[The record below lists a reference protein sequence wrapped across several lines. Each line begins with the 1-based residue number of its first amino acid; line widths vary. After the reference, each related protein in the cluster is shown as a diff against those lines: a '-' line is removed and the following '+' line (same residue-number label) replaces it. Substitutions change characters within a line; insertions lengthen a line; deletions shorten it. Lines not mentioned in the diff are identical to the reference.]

1 MRPSTFPVF
10 FIRLKEDDIV
20 VFFKLRSRF
29 PRVLSGIL
37 CFTLALAS
45 FIVIGRSETAEAAIS
60 PLITSYKPQVVS
72 TSANLS
78 YTNSSGNTVTGTIH
92 HPGIAM
98 SQTDLDNMRD
108 HVRAGDEP
116 WNTAFNAFAADSQS
130 SKSPRIYYE
139 NVYIFKH
146 IQGPWRFTD
155 PETGKIYDNP
165 AEYVGARA
173 NTDSETAFMQ
183 AVMWYITGDE
193 TYRSNAMKIIRSYS
207 AAEDCVTHT
216 NFRFATMS
224 YLLSAAAEILRYS
237 DTPTASLKWTDADT
251 ANLIHLM
258 NIVSVTYNAHTFF
271 MNQHQFTVM
280 GTMGRAIFTNNLQL
294 YDEAVEAATVNAAGD
309 LGGRNGSIKHQ
320 MRWMTTNERTGEAL
334 NPSDYHVQAIE
345 MGRDVGHSYANV
357 AGLSTLAQTIY
368 AQGTKVDPVTGA
380 RSAASN
386 AVNVFNFLD
395 DRLLAGTTYLLKY
408 HLGYDVLWTPARAN
422 QSSTI
427 QYFDTINAG
436 GRGRIDAFYSV
447 LYNYYKY
454 IENRDMT
461 QEKYKYLT
469 YAYETRMPEV
479 AFKDYP
485 LFMLLYTPDAAKTV
499 GLSNKITLGSITGL
513 TATAAG
519 ANTVYVSWAGVPNA
533 LGYNIYRSTDPN
545 GTFTKISSAPTA
557 ATLYRDTSLTPDTT
571 YYYQVEVA
579 GGSKSSVVSATTG
592 GTSGTASVRFKN
604 AGTGVYMDGIGR
616 TTNGSAAGQWSSS
629 TSNNQRWIEETNG
642 SYVRF
647 KNVATGLYLDGMGL
661 TTNGSTAGQWSSST
675 SSNQQWSVSI
685 DGNNMR
691 IRNRASGLYLDGM
704 GRTTNGADLGQ
715 YGGGSSAN
723 QRWQVVN

>member
-1 MRPSTFPVF
+1 M
-10 FIRLKEDDIV
+10 
-20 VFFKLRSRF
+20 VFFKLSSRF

-45 FIVIGRSETAEAAIS
+45 FIVIGSSETAEAAIS

-78 YTNSSGNTVTGTIH
+78 YINSSGNTVTGTIH

-98 SQTDLDNMRD
+98 RQADLDNMRD

-130 SKSPRIYYE
+130 SKTPRIFYE
-139 NVYIFKH
+139 VGNDIFVN
-146 IQGPWRFTD
+146 IRGPWAFTD
-155 PETGKIYDNP
+155 ENGKYWANP
-165 AEYVGARA
+165 SDYVGTRA
-173 NTDSETAFMQ
+173 NTDAETAFMQ
-183 AVMWYITGDE
+183 AIMWYITGDE
-193 TYRSNAMKIIRSYS
+193 TYRSNAMYIIRAYAGIQSV
-207 AAEDCVTHT
+207 VTHT
-216 NFRFATMS
+216 SFRFATMT
-224 YLLSAAAEILRYS
+224 YLLAAAAEILRYS
-237 DTPTASLKWTDADT
+237 DTPTESLKWTETDT
-251 ANLIHLM
+251 QNFINMMDLC
-258 NIVSVTYNAHTFF
+258 SVTYNAHYFF

-294 YDEAVEAATVNAAGD
+294 YDEAVEAATVNATGD
-309 LGGRNGSIKHQ
+309 QGGRNGSIKHQ
-320 MRWMTTNERTGEAL
+320 MRWMTTNERTGAAL
-334 NPSDYHVQAIE
+334 DPADYHVQAIE

-357 AGLSTLAQTIY
+357 AGLSTLVRTIY
-368 AQGTKVDPVTGA
+368 AQGTTVDPETGA
-380 RSAASN
+380 RSTASN
-386 AVNVFNFLD
+386 AVNVFNFLG

-427 QYFDTINAG
+427 QYYDTINAD

-461 QEKYKYLT
+461 GEKYKYLA

-499 GLSNKITLGSITGL
+499 GLSNKITLVSISGM

-519 ANTVYVSWAGVPNA
+519 ANTIYLSWSGVSGA
-533 LGYNIYRSTDPN
+533 LGYNIYRSTDPS

-557 ATLYRDTSLTPDTT
+557 ATVYRDTNLTPDTT

-579 GGSKSSVVSATTG
+579 GGSKSAAVPATTG
-592 GTSGTASVRFKN
+592 GTLGTASVRFSN
-604 AGTGVYMDGIGR
+604 AGTGLYIDGIGR
-616 TTNGSAAGQWSSS
+616 TVNGSAAGQWSSS
-629 TSNNQRWIEETNG
+629 TSNNQRWIEEISG

-647 KNVATGLYLDGMGL
+647 KNVATGLYLDGIGR

-675 SSNQQWSVSI
+675 SNNQQWTVSI
-685 DGNNMR
+685 DGNNLR
-691 IRNRASGLYLDGM
+691 LQNRATGLYLDGM

-723 QRWQVVN
+723 QRWQIVN

>member
-1 MRPSTFPVF
+1 M
-10 FIRLKEDDIV
+10 

>member
-1 MRPSTFPVF
+1 MNLFKKNSFSHR
-10 FIRLKEDDIV
+10 IV
-20 VFFKLRSRF
+20 
-29 PRVLSGIL
+29 SGIL
-37 CFTLALAS
+37 CLVFAMTTFLGVGS
-45 FIVIGRSETAEAAIS
+45 QTANAAIS

-72 TSANLS
+72 TSANVS
-78 YTNSSGNTVTGTIH
+78 YTNSSGNTITGTIH

-98 SQTDLDNMRD
+98 RQADLDNMRD

-130 SKSPRIYYE
+130 SKTPRIYYE
-139 NVYIFKH
+139 DVYIFKH
-146 IQGPWRFTD
+146 IQGPWEFTD
-155 PETGKIYDNP
+155 PEGNKYSNP
-165 AEYVGARA
+165 SEYVGARA
-173 NTDSETAFMQ
+173 NTDSETAFTQ
-183 AVMWYITGDE
+183 AIMWYITGDE
-193 TYRSNAMKIIRSYS
+193 TYRANAMKIIRNYS
-207 AAEDCVTHT
+207 KAEDVVQHWQ
-216 NFRFATMS
+216 FRFATMS

-237 DTPTASLKWTDADT
+237 DTPTEILKWTNADT
-251 ANLIHLM
+251 AKLTHLM
-258 NIVSVTYNAHTFF
+258 DIVSVTYNAHGFF

-309 LGGRNGSIKHQ
+309 QGGRNGSIMHQ
-320 MRWMTTNERTGEAL
+320 MRWMTTNEQTGAAL
-334 NPSDYHVQAIE
+334 DSADYHVQAIE
-345 MGRDVGHSYANV
+345 MGRDVGHSYANI
-357 AGLSTLAQTIY
+357 AGLSTLARTIY
-368 AQGTKVDPVTGA
+368 TQGTKVDPATGA
-380 RSAASN
+380 RSTASN
-386 AVNVFNFLD
+386 AVNVFNFLN

-408 HLGYDVLWTPARAN
+408 HLGYEVLWTPAWAN
-422 QSSTI
+422 QNSTI
-427 QYFDTINAG
+427 QYFVTINAN

-461 QEKYKYLT
+461 GEKYKYLA

-519 ANTVYVSWAGVPNA
+519 ANTIYLSWAGVPNA

-557 ATLYRDTSLTPDTT
+557 ATLYRDTNLTPDTT

-579 GGSKSSVVSATTG
+579 GGSKSDAVSATTG
-592 GTSGTASVRFKN
+592 GTLGTASVRFSN
-604 AGTGVYMDGIGR
+604 AATDLYIDGMGR
-616 TTNGSAAGQWSSS
+616 TTNGSATGQWSSS
-629 TSNNQRWIEETNG
+629 TSNNQRWIEEIDG

-647 KNVATGLYLDGMGL
+647 KNVATGLYLDGMGR
-661 TTNGSTAGQWSSST
+661 TANGSTAGQWSSST
-675 SSNQQWSVSI
+675 SNNQQWSVSI
-685 DGNNMR
+685 ESNNVR

-704 GRTTNGADLGQ
+704 GRTTNGSDLGQ
-715 YGGGSSAN
+715 WGGSSSSN
-723 QRWQVVN
+723 QRWQIVN

>member
-1 MRPSTFPVF
+1 MGFYR
-10 FIRLKEDDIV
+10 
-20 VFFKLRSRF
+20 LRSRF

-37 CFTLALAS
+37 CFTLALTSFLVIAS
-45 FIVIGRSETAEAAIS
+45 SETAEAAVS
-60 PLITSYKPQVVS
+60 PLITAYKPQVQNVDVNVS
-72 TSANLS
+72 
-78 YTNSSGNTVTGTIH
+78 YIDSSGNTKSGTIH

-98 SQTDLDNMRD
+98 RQVDLDNMRD
-108 HVRAGDEP
+108 HTRAGDEP

-130 SKSPRIYYE
+130 SKTPRVYYE
-139 NVYIFKH
+139 DNYIFKH
-146 IQGPWRFTD
+146 IQGPWAFTD
-155 PETGKIYDNP
+155 PAGNFYSNP
-165 AEYVGARA
+165 SDYVGTRA

-183 AVMWYITGDE
+183 AIMWYITGDE
-193 TYRSNAMKIIRSYS
+193 TYRANAMDIIRKYS
-207 AAEDCVTHT
+207 AAVDCVTHS

-237 DTPTASLKWTDADT
+237 DTPTAGLKWTNADT
-251 ANLIHLM
+251 ANLTHLM
-258 NIVSVTYNAHTFF
+258 DIVTVTYNAHSFF
-271 MNQHQFTVM
+271 MNQHQFNVM

-309 LGGRNGSIKHQ
+309 QGGRNGSIKYQ
-320 MRWMTTNERTGEAL
+320 MRWMTTNERTGAAL

-345 MGRDVGHSYANV
+345 MGRDVGHSYADV
-357 AGLSTLAQTIY
+357 AGLSTLVQTIY

-380 RSAASN
+380 RSAATN

-408 HLGYDVLWTPARAN
+408 HLGYDMLWTPAWAN

-427 QYFDTINAG
+427 IYYDTINAD

-461 QEKYKYLT
+461 GEKYKYLA

-479 AFKDYP
+479 AGKDYP
-485 LFMLLYTPDAAKTV
+485 LYMLLYTPDAAKTV
-499 GLSNKITLGSITGL
+499 GLSNKITLGQVTGL

-519 ANTVYVSWAGVPNA
+519 ANTIYLSWSGVSGA

-557 ATLYRDTSLTPDTT
+557 ATLYRDTSLSPDTT

-579 GGSKSSVVSATTG
+579 GGSKSAAVSAATG
-592 GTSGTASVRFKN
+592 GTSGTASVRFSN
-604 AGTGVYMDGIGR
+604 AATGLFIDGIGR
-616 TTNGSAAGQWSSS
+616 TVNGSAAGQWSSS
-629 TSNNQRWIEETNG
+629 TSNNQRWIEEING
-642 SYVRF
+642 SYARF
-647 KNVATGLYLDGMGL
+647 KNVATGLYLDGLGR
-661 TTNGSTAGQWSSST
+661 TANGSDAGQWSSST
-675 SSNQQWSVSI
+675 SNNQLWSVSI
-685 DGNNMR
+685 DGNRVR
-691 IRNRASGLYLDGM
+691 IQNRATGLYLDGM
-704 GRTTNGADLGQ
+704 GLTSNGADLGQ
-715 YGGGSSAN
+715 YGGGGSAN
-723 QRWQVVN
+723 QRWQVLN

>member
-1 MRPSTFPVF
+1 MYLFKKNSFPH
-10 FIRLKEDDIV
+10 RIV
-20 VFFKLRSRF
+20 
-29 PRVLSGIL
+29 SGIL
-37 CFTLALAS
+37 CLVLVMTTFLT
-45 FIVIGRSETAEAAIS
+45 IGSQTAKAAIS

-78 YTNSSGNTVTGTIH
+78 YINSSGNTVTGTIQ

-98 SQTDLDNMRD
+98 RQTDLDNMRD

-130 SKSPRIYYE
+130 SKTPRIYYE
-139 NVYIFKH
+139 NVYIFRH
-146 IQGPWRFTD
+146 IQGPWGFTD
-155 PETGKIYDNP
+155 PETGVYYNNP
-165 AEYVGARA
+165 SEYVGARA

-183 AVMWYITGDE
+183 AIMWYITGDE
-193 TYRSNAMKIIRSYS
+193 TYRANAMKIIRSYS
-207 AAEDCVTHT
+207 AAVDCVTHT
-216 NFRFATMS
+216 NFRLATMS

-251 ANLIHLM
+251 ANLTHLM
-258 NIVSVTYNAHTFF
+258 DIVSVTYNAHTFF

-309 LGGRNGSIKHQ
+309 QGGRNGSIKHQ
-320 MRWMTTNERTGEAL
+320 MRWMTANERTGAAL
-334 NPSDYHVQAIE
+334 DPADYHVQAIE
-345 MGRDVGHSYANV
+345 MGRDVGHSYGNV
-357 AGLSTLAQTIY
+357 AGLSTLVRTIY
-368 AQGTKVDPVTGA
+368 AQGTTVDPETGE
-380 RSAASN
+380 RSTASN
-386 AVNVFNFLD
+386 AVNVFNFLG

-427 QYFDTINAG
+427 IYYDTINAD

-461 QEKYKYLT
+461 GEKYKYLA

-485 LFMLLYTPDAAKTV
+485 LFMLLYTPDSAKTG
-499 GLSNKITLGSITGL
+499 GLSNKITLGSISGL

-519 ANTVYVSWAGVPNA
+519 ANTIYLSWSDVPNA

-545 GTFTKISSAPTA
+545 GTFTKISSAPNA
-557 ATLYRDTSLTPDTT
+557 ATVYRDTNLTPDTT
-571 YYYQVEVA
+571 YYYQVQVA
-579 GGSKSSVVSATTG
+579 GGSKSAAVPATTG
-592 GTSGTASVRFKN
+592 GTSGTASIRFSN
-604 AGTGVYMDGIGR
+604 VATGLYIDGMGR
-616 TTNGSAAGQWSSS
+616 TVNGSAAGQWSSG
-629 TSNNQRWIEETNG
+629 TSNNQRWIEEIDG

-647 KNVATGLYLDGMGL
+647 KNVATGLYLDGMGR
-661 TTNGSTAGQWSSST
+661 TTNGSTVGQWSLST
-675 SSNQQWSVSI
+675 SNNQQWSVSI
-685 DGNNMR
+685 EGNNVR
-691 IRNRASGLYLDGM
+691 IQNRSSGLYLDGM
-704 GRTTNGADLGQ
+704 GRTTDGSDLGQ
-715 YGGGSSAN
+715 WGGGSSAN
-723 QRWQVVN
+723 QRWQIVN

>member
-1 MRPSTFPVF
+1 MGF
-10 FIRLKEDDIV
+10 L
-20 VFFKLRSRF
+20 KLRSLF
-29 PRVLSGIL
+29 PKVHSGIL
-37 CFTLALAS
+37 CFALALAS
-45 FIVIGRSETAEAAIS
+45 FAALGSNETAEAAVS
-60 PLITSYKPQVVS
+60 PLITSYKPQVQNVD
-72 TSANLS
+72 TNVS
-78 YTNSSGNTVTGTIH
+78 YTHSSGNTVSGVIH

-98 SQTDLDNMRD
+98 RQTDLDNMRD

-116 WNTAFNAFAADSQS
+116 WNTAFQAFAADSQS

-139 NVYIFKH
+139 DNYMFKH
-146 IQGPWRFTD
+146 FQGPWGFTN
-155 PETGKIYDNP
+155 PETGVYYNNP
-165 AEYVGARA
+165 AEYVGTRA

-183 AVMWYITGDE
+183 AIMWYITGDE
-193 TYRSNAMKIIRSYS
+193 TYRANAMKIIRSYS
-207 AAEDCVTHT
+207 SAEDCVTHT

-237 DTPTASLKWTDADT
+237 DTPTASLKWTNADT
-251 ANLIHLM
+251 ANLTHLM
-258 NIVSVTYNAHTFF
+258 DIVSVTYNAHTFF

-280 GTMGRAIFTNNLQL
+280 GTMGRAIFTNDLQL

-309 LGGRNGSIKHQ
+309 QGGRNGSIKHQ
-320 MRWMTTNERTGEAL
+320 MRWMTANERTGAPL
-334 NPSDYHVQAIE
+334 APADYHVQAIE
-345 MGRDVGHSYANV
+345 MGRDAGHSYANI

-380 RSAASN
+380 RSTASN

-422 QSSTI
+422 QSSSI
-427 QYFDTINAG
+427 VYFDTINPD
-436 GRGRIDAFYSV
+436 GRGRIDPFLSV

-461 QEKYKYLT
+461 GEKYKYLA

-485 LFMLLYTPDAAKTV
+485 LFTLLYTSDAAKTV

-513 TATAAG
+513 TAAAAG
-519 ANTVYVSWAGVPNA
+519 ANTIYLSWTDVPKA

-545 GTFTKISSAPTA
+545 GTFVKISSAPTS
-557 ATLYRDTSLTPDTT
+557 ATLYRDSNLSPDTT

-579 GGSKSSVVSATTG
+579 GGSKSSTVSATTG
-592 GTSGTASVRFKN
+592 GTSGTASIKFKN
-604 AGTGVYMDGIGR
+604 AATGLYIDGMGR
-616 TTNGSAAGQWSSS
+616 TESGSAAGQWSSS
-629 TSNNQRWIEETNG
+629 TSNNQRWIEEISG

-647 KNVATGLYLDGMGL
+647 KNV
-661 TTNGSTAGQWSSST
+661 TT
-675 SSNQQWSVSI
+675 
-685 DGNNMR
+685 
-691 IRNRASGLYLDGM
+691 GLYLDGM
-704 GRTTNGADLGQ
+704 GRTANGSAAGQWSGSNSNRQQWTVSIDGNTVRLQNRETGLYLDGIGRTTNGDDLGQ
-715 YGGGSSAN
+715 WSGGGSAN
-723 QRWQVVN
+723 QRWQIVN